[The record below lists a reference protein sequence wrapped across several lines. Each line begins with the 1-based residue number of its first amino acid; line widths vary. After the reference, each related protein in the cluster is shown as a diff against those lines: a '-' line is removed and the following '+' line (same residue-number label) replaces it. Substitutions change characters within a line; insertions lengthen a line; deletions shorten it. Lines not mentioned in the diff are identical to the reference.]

1 MRWILKRFWFPILMI
16 ALGLLG
22 RKYPWAAKAHVVITK
37 VADPVI
43 KVRGVTKKYLLSAGK
58 QTPARLETR

>member
-16 ALGLLG
+16 VLALLS
-22 RKYPWAAKAHVVITK
+22 RKYPWAAKTHATISK

-43 KVRGVTKKYLLSAGK
+43 KVRGVTKK
-58 QTPARLETR
+58 